1 MATNAKIET
10 GDPALAIALCWFA
23 VFYSAF
29 MVGYWLWVEYF
40 GIQRKVICFQNMS
53 PVGTLEI
60 TIYRLFFVIA
70 IYRVINIDRTFPLIH
85 DVPTYAEIFFR
96 KQSQL
101 FEMKRAPSE
110 SRLRSGQCLTLS
122 DDPGVILVHSIAF
135 R

>member
-40 GIQRKVICFQNMS
+40 GIQRKVIYFHAHKLY
-53 PVGTLEI
+53 V
-60 TIYRLFFVIA
+60 F
-70 IYRVINIDRTFPLIH
+70 
-85 DVPTYAEIFFR
+85 
-96 KQSQL
+96 
-101 FEMKRAPSE
+101 
-110 SRLRSGQCLTLS
+110 
-122 DDPGVILVHSIAF
+122 GVTRDH

>member
-40 GIQRKVICFQNMS
+40 GIQRKLI
-53 PVGTLEI
+53 I
-60 TIYRLFFVIA
+60 TISKI
-70 IYRVINIDRTFPLIH
+70 
-85 DVPTYAEIFFR
+85 
-96 KQSQL
+96 
-101 FEMKRAPSE
+101 SE
-110 SRLRSGQCLTLS
+110 LLPDYTVQT
-122 DDPGVILVHSIAF
+122 PVILGDERFFGI